1 MAKTYYKYKDRKS
14 APIDYAGA
22 AQGLSDS
29 IQGTVDKL
37 KGEADKAGAEARE
50 AQLLAKQTA
59 ERQVKEAYARL
70 DKERERARRD
80 RKDAEAR
87 ADKRDLRSTTFY
99 DKALAGLSEVD
110 ELGMATEGQANEY
123 WQTNVLGLIPQIKEK
138 TLQLTRDYTNG
149 LIDDA
154 KFIIGKTQM
163 LDQIRMLKITM
174 DSSIPKINETNERI
188 AKGEASPI
196 EPYMRKY
203 NQEFQDWK
211 KRKLMISPE
220 NNTIYAVGLSSDDP
234 IDGPPEEPKYLS
246 LTENLTGLQN
256 QYDAY
261 DMNAATTA
269 YAKLV
274 EDITI
279 DEGGVKITDPF
290 QTGGGAD
297 LMASIETKFG
307 RGVSDTEKAS
317 ILLLKEEYDFIQN
330 VWTEEQYEE
339 WKKTASKE
347 EIRGGIWLKHESV
360 EGGRV
365 NAVLQENQKK
375 AFLDDAINEIKIKAG
390 YSKTVDTPKDDSAAK
405 TKQKL
410 TLDKAAI
417 NLDRLHDIFTGTEA
431 KKQQAFTAFSPELK
445 KLYKG
450 FDNIK
455 TEGTNIVITY
465 NKRKQTQPDG
475 TVKNISDTEIIAI
488 ETEDFKEFAEKAS
501 KGIIGNNNMMSL
513 FEKASAGIDNLDAKY
528 NSEDAVFQIK
538 LKDEGIA
545 GQSLAPFNAVAK
557 AIEGEQVS
565 YTIVTNM
572 DAKREQALD
581 YVKSYIAKSSIKG
594 NIESYIDPSTG
605 SVVIKY
611 DDLGFN
617 EEIEIL
623 KDESKEAVIQAK
635 LDTALRKLHQ
645 KATQGTTGSTG
656 NQAP

>member
-110 ELGMATEGQANEY
+110 ALGMATEGQANEY

-163 LDQIRMLKITM
+163 LDQIRMLKIAS
-174 DSSIPKINETNERI
+174 DSSVTRINQTNERI

-234 IDGPPEEPKYLS
+234 IDGQPEEPKYLS

-297 LMASIETKFG
+297 LRASIEAKFG
-307 RGVSDTEKAS
+307 RGVSDNDKAS

-390 YSKTVDTPKDDSAAK
+390 YSKTVDTPKAVTAAEGRK
-405 TKQKL
+405 MREMAGYGDAMHRFFMDE
-410 TLDKAAI
+410 DK
-417 NLDRLHDIFTGTEA
+417 TEA
-431 KKQQAFTAFSPELK
+431 ATA
-445 KLYKG
+445 
-450 FDNIK
+450 
-455 TEGTNIVITY
+455 
-465 NKRKQTQPDG
+465 
-475 TVKNISDTEIIAI
+475 IA
-488 ETEDFKEFAEKAS
+488 
-501 KGIIGNNNMMSL
+501 GIIGDDFVDFNMSSDGKKGRLIVMVGGKPVYKDIVFSGNYEDFIKNNGGALLDSKEVAQYEAEL
-513 FEKASAGIDNLDAKY
+513 IGGRGADEAPESASGGYKTPRAL
-528 NSEDAVFQIK
+528 K
-538 LKDEGIA
+538 LKTDVTMDQAISVVDEE
-545 GQSLAPFNAVAK
+545 LDTTTYWTTRPVTDMKVAAEDMFK
-557 AIEGEQVS
+557 
-565 YTIVTNM
+565 
-572 DAKREQALD
+572 KLD
-581 YVKSYIAKSSIKG
+581 LPKNKYKITPRGSVLEVKFLDLPAQDFDTEDPIFGDDVKS
-594 NIESYIDPSTG
+594 
-605 SVVIKY
+605 
-611 DDLGFN
+611 
-617 EEIEIL
+617 EEYHDTRREAF
-623 KDESKEAVIQAK
+623 KDFMKKIYTEV
-635 LDTALRKLHQ
+635 
-645 KATQGTTGSTG
+645 TTGIPQGGTSG
-656 NQAP
+656 KQKVEW

>member
-70 DKERERARRD
+70 DKERERARQD

-87 ADKRDLRSTTFY
+87 ADKRELRSTTFY
-99 DKALAGLSEVD
+99 DKALEGLSEVD
-110 ELGMATEGQANEY
+110 ALGMATKGQANEY
-123 WQTNVLGLIPQIKEK
+123 WQTNVVGLTGQVSGLALK
-138 TLQLTRDYTNG
+138 LYQDYTSG
-149 LIDDA
+149 RISRTQ
-154 KFIIGKTQM
+154 FITGKTQM

-174 DSSIPKINETNERI
+174 DSSLQKINQTNERI
-188 AKGEASPI
+188 AKGEASAI

-220 NNTIYAVGLSSDDP
+220 NYTIYAVGLSSDDP
-234 IDGPPEEPKYLS
+234 IDGLPEEPKYLS

-261 DMNAATTA
+261 NLDAKTTA

-297 LMASIETKFG
+297 LMASIKTKFG
-307 RGVSDTEKAS
+307 TGVSDTEKAS
-317 ILLLKEEYDFIQN
+317 ILLPKEEYDIIQN

-347 EIRGGIWLKHESV
+347 EIRGGIWLKHESL

-390 YSKTVDTPKDDSAAK
+390 YSKTVDTPKAVTAAEGRK
-405 TKQKL
+405 MREMAGYGDAMHRFFMDE
-410 TLDKAAI
+410 DK
-417 NLDRLHDIFTGTEA
+417 TEA
-431 KKQQAFTAFSPELK
+431 ATA
-445 KLYKG
+445 
-450 FDNIK
+450 
-455 TEGTNIVITY
+455 
-465 NKRKQTQPDG
+465 
-475 TVKNISDTEIIAI
+475 IA
-488 ETEDFKEFAEKAS
+488 
-501 KGIIGNNNMMSL
+501 GIIGDDFVDFNMSSDGKKGQLIVMVGGKPVYKDIVFSGNYEDFIKNNGGALLDSQEVAQYEAEL
-513 FEKASAGIDNLDAKY
+513 IGGRGADEAPESASGGYKTPRAL
-528 NSEDAVFQIK
+528 K
-538 LKDEGIA
+538 LKTDVTMDQAISVVDSE
-545 GQSLAPFNAVAK
+545 LDDDRYRWLTAVEDMEVAAEDMFK
-557 AIEGEQVS
+557 
-565 YTIVTNM
+565 
-572 DAKREQALD
+572 KLD
-581 YVKSYIAKSSIKG
+581 LQKDKYKIT
-594 NIESYIDPSTG
+594 PRG
-605 SVVIKY
+605 SVLEVKFLDLPAHDFDTEDPIFG
-611 DDLGFN
+611 DDHDTRREAF
-617 EEIEIL
+617 
-623 KDESKEAVIQAK
+623 KDFMKKIYTEV
-635 LDTALRKLHQ
+635 
-645 KATQGTTGSTG
+645 TTGIPQGGTSG
-656 NQAP
+656 KQKVEW